1 MISLEETFED
11 QRLRGRTEGR
21 KLGYHVKD
29 IPEGLY
35 GYASKILEEAHEL
48 DDAVNQGCKVMQLV
62 ELSDIIGAIQ
72 AFLENHH
79 PGTTMDDLIA
89 MAKITR
95 RAFESGERK

>member
-1 MISLEETFED
+1 MLE
-11 QRLRGRTEGR
+11 
-21 KLGYHVKD
+21 KGYHIQR
-29 IPEGLY
+29 IPKGLY

-72 AFLENHH
+72 GFLETSHK
-79 PGTTMDDLIA
+79 GITMDDLIT

-95 RAFESGERK
+95 RAFENGERK